1 MTNAVGRRTYLDVL
15 RGLAVLVMIE
25 AHVIDSWTGVADRGS
40 SAFGWSLIVGGF
52 GAPLFLFL
60 AGVAVPL
67 SAGSKARKS
76 GDVQR
81 ATLAVEKRGLEI
93 FLLAFLFR
101 IQAFILSGS
110 SPNTILKVDI
120 LNIMGPSIVATAF
133 LWGRTTSARARV
145 FLFSATTA
153 AIALSTPIVRAFGWL
168 AWLPD
173 PIEGY
178 IRPIPGLT
186 NFSIFPWA
194 AFVPAGAATGV
205 LIDLARTP
213 ATEARLNAGLAVVGA
228 LLAGGAYAASFLPT
242 PYAKSNFW
250 TSSPSFFFLRTGLMT
265 LTIAVA
271 YAWERRPSAGKRW
284 SPLRLLGQTSLFIY
298 WIHVEMVYGLISTPL
313 HGALTLRQAWAA
325 LGVFC
330 LFMLLCASIKV
341 RVANWWKRDGWA
353 VAFRRH
359 SSHRAQKQA

>member
-25 AHVIDSWTGVADRGS
+25 AHVIDSWTRVADRGS
-40 SAFGWSLIVGGF
+40 SAFGWSLILGGF

-60 AGVAVPL
+60 AGVAIPL

-76 GDVQR
+76 GEVQR
-81 ATLAVEKRGLEI
+81 AALAVEKRGLEI

-101 IQAFILSGS
+101 IQAFVLSGS
-110 SPNTILKVDI
+110 SPNAILKVDI

-133 LWGRTTSARARV
+133 LWGLATSARSRV
-145 FLFSATTA
+145 FLFATTTA
-153 AIALSTPIVRAFGWL
+153 AIALSTPIVRALGWL

-178 IRPIPGLT
+178 LRPVPGLT

-194 AFVPAGAATGV
+194 AFVPAGAVTGV
-205 LIDLARTP
+205 LIDRARTP
-213 ATEARLNAGLAVVGA
+213 AAEARLNAGFAVGGA
-228 LLAGGAYAASFLPT
+228 LLAAGAYAASFLPT
-242 PYAKSNFW
+242 PYARSNFW
-250 TSSPSFFFLRTGLMT
+250 TSSPSFFFLRYWPDDAGHRGCLCVGT
-265 LTIAVA
+265 A
-271 YAWERRPSAGKRW
+271 RSAGKRW

-313 HGALTLRQAWAA
+313 HASMTLRQAWAA

-330 LFMLLCASIKV
+330 LFMLLCAFLKV

-353 VAFRRH
+353 VALRGH
-359 SSHRAQKQA
+359 SSHGAQKQA

>member
-1 MTNAVGRRTYLDVL
+1 MTTALGRRTYLDVL

-25 AHVIDSWTGVADRGS
+25 AHVIDSWTRVADRGS
-40 SAFGWSLIVGGF
+40 SAFGWSLILGGF

-60 AGVAVPL
+60 AGVAIPL
-67 SAGSKARKS
+67 SAGSKAQKG

-81 ATLAVEKRGLEI
+81 AVLTVEKRGLEI

-101 IQAFILSGS
+101 IQAFVLSGS
-110 SPNTILKVDI
+110 SPNAILKVDI

-133 LWGRTTSARARV
+133 LWGLTTSAPARV
-145 FLFSATTA
+145 LFFAATTA
-153 AIALSTPIVRAFGWL
+153 AIALSTPIVRAIGWL

-194 AFVPAGAATGV
+194 AFVPAGAVTGV
-205 LIDLARTP
+205 LIDRVRTP
-213 ATEARLNAGLAVVGA
+213 EAEARLNAGFAIGGA
-228 LLAGGAYAASFLPT
+228 LVAVAAYAASFLPS

-250 TSSPSFFFLRTGLMT
+250 TSSPSFFFLRAGVMT
-265 LTIAVA
+265 LAIAIA
-271 YAWERRPSAGKRW
+271 YAWERRPTAGKRW

-313 HGALTLRQAWAA
+313 HGSMMLRHAWAA

-341 RVANWWKRDGWA
+341 RVANWWKRYGWA
-353 VAFRRH
+353 VAFRGH
-359 SSHRAQKQA
+359 SSHGAQKQA